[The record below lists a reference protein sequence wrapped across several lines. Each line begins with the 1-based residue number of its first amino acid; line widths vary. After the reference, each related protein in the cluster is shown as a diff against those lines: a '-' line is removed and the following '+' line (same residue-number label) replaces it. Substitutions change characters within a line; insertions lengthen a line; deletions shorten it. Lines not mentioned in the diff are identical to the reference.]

1 MQTGSPYGA
10 APNNKNGLM
19 NQNLMSIGENF
30 FYSPRPGEASPG
42 FQTIDRDSNFSW
54 PQQNRLS
61 RAPAMQ
67 FTGPGADLIQIEGR
81 LFPGIFGGLKTMDNL
96 KAAGDKGEPLML
108 IRYYILEASSDEA
121 QQYVGERV
129 GMYAITR
136 LRKRELKIGGD
147 GLPVYMEF
155 SLELSHFGE
164 DGEEFYDL

>member
-1 MQTGSPYGA
+1 MSQ
-10 APNNKNGLM
+10 
-19 NQNLMSIGENF
+19 NQNLMSIGKHF
-30 FYSPRPGEASPG
+30 FYSPRPGEATPG

-96 KAAGDKGEPLML
+96 KKAGDEGKPLML
-108 IRYYILEASSDEA
+108 TRYYILEATDDGQA
-121 QQYVGERV
+121 AQYVGERV
-129 GMYAITR
+129 GMFAITR

-155 SLELSHFGE
+155 SLELSLFGE
-164 DGEEFYDL
+164 DGEAFYDL

>member
-1 MQTGSPYGA
+1 MGSPYGA
-10 APNNKNGLM
+10 APNNKNGPM

-42 FQTIDRDSNFSW
+42 FQTIDRDSSFSW

-81 LFPGIFGGLKTMDNL
+81 LFPGIFGGLKTMENL

-108 IRYYILEASSDEA
+108 IRYYILEATASEV